1 MKSVCSAYQATYQQA
16 TPRWSACLVTDR
28 LFEILNITIKN
39 AQEMTRV
46 IIQGKMCQRITLMD
60 HVLIMLRIFSN
71 ILKNGIS
78 GIYTSSI
85 STNDWLV
92 LAVAKL
98 AAKVIVNT
106 FALRL

>member
-28 LFEILNITIKN
+28 LFEILNITIKK
-39 AQEMTRV
+39 AQELTRV
-46 IIQGKMCQRITLMD
+46 IIQGRMCQRVALMD
-60 HVLIMLRIFSN
+60 NVLIMQRIFSN
-71 ILKNGIS
+71 ILKN

-92 LAVAKL
+92 LAVVKL